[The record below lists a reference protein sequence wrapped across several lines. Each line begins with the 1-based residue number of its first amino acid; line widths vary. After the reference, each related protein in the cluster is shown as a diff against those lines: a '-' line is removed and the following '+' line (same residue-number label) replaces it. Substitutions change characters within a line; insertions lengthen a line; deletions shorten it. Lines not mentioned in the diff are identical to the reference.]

1 MADSN
6 ELLRRIARVGA
17 DIDPGL
23 SDRDVERLVEG
34 GRRRRQRR
42 RLMHVGA
49 GTLVAGIAT
58 LAVAVVWH
66 ERRPTPLAP
75 ADVALAAAPGPA
87 VVPAG
92 APAPLRLADG
102 SVATPLDEGSALSV
116 REDAPQRVAIDLV
129 RGRGRFDVAP
139 RPERPFSVRAG
150 DVTITVLGTV
160 FTVERVADRIGVSV
174 ARGRVLVDWGVGSR
188 RLDAGESGWFP
199 PLVVGQEAVQARG
212 ADAAPTR
219 SRAPAR
225 GAVVAR
231 ADVEPA
237 GQMAAAVSQPAEA
250 EPPLPNPLPAPRG
263 EGIGPNR
270 SVPARPVPSPE
281 TAETL
286 LAAADAAR
294 LQGRAQEGAA
304 LLRRIVQHH
313 RADPRA
319 PLAAFTLGRVL
330 LMELAQPREAAAAF
344 AEARGLAPH
353 GPFAED
359 ALVRE
364 AEAWAKAGDHAKA
377 RARAQDYLR
386 AYPSGRRVPAV
397 RALAGGE

>member
-1 MADSN
+1 
-6 ELLRRIARVGA
+6 
-17 DIDPGL
+17 
-23 SDRDVERLVEG
+23 
-34 GRRRRQRR
+34 
-42 RLMHVGA
+42 VGA
-49 GTLVAGIAT
+49 GTLAVGIAT
-58 LAVAVVWH
+58 LAFAVVWH
-66 ERRPTPLAP
+66 ERRLAPPAP
-75 ADVALAAAPGPA
+75 ADVTVAGAPVPAPAAAP
-87 VVPAG
+87 AG
-92 APAPLRLADG
+92 AIAPLRLADG
-102 SVATPLDEGSALSV
+102 SVATPLDEASALSV

-129 RGRGRFDVAP
+129 RGRGRFDVTP

-174 ARGRVLVDWGVGSR
+174 TRGRVLVDWGVGAR

-199 PLVVGQEAVQARG
+199 PLVVGQEVVQAPP
-212 ADAAPTR
+212 ADPAPFR

-231 ADVEPA
+231 ADV
-237 GQMAAAVSQPAEA
+237 AAALTPPPRAPGEA
-250 EPPLPNPLPAPRG
+250 APLPNPLPAARG
-263 EGIGPNR
+263 EGIGSGLPLPLAGEGR
-270 SVPARPVPSPE
+270 GEGKPPEAARALPAPRGEAIRSGTQAGSVPAAE

-294 LQGRAQEGAA
+294 LQGRAQEGAE
-304 LLRRIVQHH
+304 LLRRIVQQH

-330 LMELAQPREAAAAF
+330 LMELAQPRQAAAAF
-344 AEARGLAPH
+344 AEARALAPH

-359 ALVRE
+359 ALARE
-364 AEAWAKAGDHAKA
+364 VEAWAKAGDDAKA

-397 RALAGGE
+397 RALGGGE